1 MVQGVQGVPCTKMG
15 HQEHKASLVQKWVI
29 RSTRHPLYKNWL
41 PGVQGVPCTKIG
53 YQEYKAYLVQ
63 NMKIYMSYTH
73 ILLASHG
80 TPGACAAEVA
90 AFNLCH
96 PDTTLH
102 HLMVVPD
109 FWKGMLGDDWLNNAV
124 TQIRYGKYL
133 EGELEKEIQENVNRV
148 SAEAKARNLAY
159 NYEFM
164 LGKPAECLL
173 KVADSSHF
181 DLVVMGSPRPKNKEG
196 LKSRMHCE
204 TLLCSLSIPLLI
216 IPYPHDV

>member
-1 MVQGVQGVPCTKMG
+1 MVQGVQSYLAL
-15 HQEHKASLVQKWVI
+15 QELTI
-29 RSTRHPLYKNWL
+29 D
-41 PGVQGVPCTKIG
+41 
-53 YQEYKAYLVQ
+53 
-63 NMKIYMSYTH
+63 MSYTH

-80 TPGACAAEVA
+80 TPGAYAAEVF
-90 AFNLCH
+90 AFNLCS
-96 PDTTLH
+96 PDTALH
-102 HLMVVPD
+102 HLIVVPD

-133 EGELEKEIQENVNRV
+133 ESELEQEIQENVNRV
-148 SAEAKARNLAY
+148 SAEAKARKIAY

-173 KVADSSHF
+173 KVANSSHF

-204 TLLCSLSIPLLI
+204 TLLRGLSIPLLI